1 MMRLSELEP
10 MIIPTN
16 GFFDFNIF
24 SSFLVFLNNFNR
36 KISPNYYVLQKLFDV
51 MSKVLGIIGGGQL
64 GMMLTEAAQNM
75 KEEISKIIVLDPT
88 ENCPASKVGAEQIIA
103 DFKDKN
109 AIKKLSEVSDIITYE
124 IESGDS
130 DTLKK
135 LEEYTE
141 ISPSPNTLKIIQD
154 KLLQKQFLQK
164 NSIPVAEFAII
175 ENKEELDQMIDK
187 MGLPLLLKMRKDAY
201 DGRGNYKINSK
212 SDIDDALDLFSG
224 KSLMV
229 EKFIKFKK
237 EVSVIAARN
246 TKGEI
251 VTYPVVEN
259 IHENNILKMTI
270 APGRVSE
277 NVKKQA
283 EQIAEKTM
291 KVLQGAGVFGIEMFV
306 TSDDKILIN
315 EIAPRVH
322 NSGHHTLQS
331 SDTSQFEQ
339 HLRAILGMNLGDVS
353 IKSPTIMYNIL
364 GPATFQGEYNVLCPK
379 KNNIFL
385 KMYGKLESK
394 PQRKI
399 GHINIVD
406 KDNSGMNE
414 LLTQVED
421 LKKNLVIEP
430 KQTQY

>member
-1 MMRLSELEP
+1 M
-10 MIIPTN
+10 
-16 GFFDFNIF
+16 
-24 SSFLVFLNNFNR
+24 
-36 KISPNYYVLQKLFDV
+36 
-51 MSKVLGIIGGGQL
+51 
-64 GMMLTEAAQNM
+64 
-75 KEEISKIIVLDPT
+75 
-88 ENCPASKVGAEQIIA
+88 
-103 DFKDKN
+103 
-109 AIKKLSEVSDIITYE
+109 
-124 IESGDS
+124 
-130 DTLKK
+130 
-135 LEEYTE
+135 
-141 ISPSPNTLKIIQD
+141 
-154 KLLQKQFLQK
+154 
-164 NSIPVAEFAII
+164 AEFAII
-175 ENKEELDQMIDK
+175 ENKEELGQMIDK

-229 EKFIKFKK
+229 EKFIKFEK

-251 VTYPVVEN
+251 ATYPVVEN

-270 APGRVSE
+270 APGRVSD

-283 EQIAEKTM
+283 ERIAEKTM
-291 KVLQGAGVFGIEMFV
+291 EVLHGAGVFGIEMFV
-306 TSDDKILIN
+306 TSDDEVLIN

-364 GPATFQGEYNVLCPK
+364 GPTTFQGEYNVLCPK

-394 PQRKI
+394 PKRKI

-414 LLTQVED
+414 LLAQVED

>member
-1 MMRLSELEP
+1 
-10 MIIPTN
+10 
-16 GFFDFNIF
+16 
-24 SSFLVFLNNFNR
+24 
-36 KISPNYYVLQKLFDV
+36 

-64 GMMLTEAAQNM
+64 GMMLTEAAHNM

-103 DFKDKN
+103 DFKDED
-109 AIKKLSEVSDIITYE
+109 AIKKLSELSDIITYE

-135 LEEYTE
+135 LEAYTE
-141 ISPSPNTLKIIQD
+141 INPSPDTLKIIQD
-154 KLLQKQFLQK
+154 KLLQKQFLQ
-164 NSIPVAEFAII
+164 NNGIPVAEFAII

-212 SDIDDALDLFSG
+212 SDINDALDLFSG

-229 EKFIKFKK
+229 EKFIKFEK

-251 VTYPVVEN
+251 ATYPVVEN

-283 EQIAEKTM
+283 ERIAEKTM
-291 KVLQGAGVFGIEMFV
+291 EVLHGAGVFGIEMFV
-306 TSDDKILIN
+306 TSDDEILIN

-339 HLRAILGMNLGDVS
+339 HLRAILGMSLGEVL

-430 KQTQY
+430 KQT

>member
-1 MMRLSELEP
+1 
-10 MIIPTN
+10 
-16 GFFDFNIF
+16 
-24 SSFLVFLNNFNR
+24 
-36 KISPNYYVLQKLFDV
+36 

-109 AIKKLSEVSDIITYE
+109 AIKKLSELSDIITYE

-130 DTLKK
+130 NVLKK
-135 LEEYTE
+135 LEERTE
-141 ISPSPNTLKIIQD
+141 ISPSPDTLKTIQD

-164 NSIPVAEFAII
+164 NGIPVAEFATIG
-175 ENKEELDQMIDK
+175 NREELDQMIDK
-187 MGLPLLLKMRKDAY
+187 MGLPLLLKIRKDAY
-201 DGRGNYKINSK
+201 DGRGNYMINSK
-212 SDIDDALDLFSG
+212 SEIDDALDLFSG
-224 KSLMV
+224 KLLMV
-229 EKFIKFKK
+229 EKFIEFEK

-251 VTYPVVEN
+251 ATYPVVEN

-291 KVLQGAGVFGIEMFV
+291 EVLHGAGVFGIEMFV
-306 TSDDKILIN
+306 TSDDEILIN
-315 EIAPRVH
+315 EISPRVH

-339 HLRAILGMNLGDVS
+339 HLRAILGMDLGDPS

-364 GPATFQGEYNVLCPK
+364 GPATFQGEYNMLCPK

-406 KDNSGMNE
+406 KDNSGMDE
-414 LLTQVED
+414 LLNQVEG

-430 KQTQY
+430 KQT

>member
-1 MMRLSELEP
+1 
-10 MIIPTN
+10 MIIPTS

-24 SSFLVFLNNFNR
+24 SSFRMFLNNFNR
-36 KISPNYYVLQKLFDV
+36 KILPNYYVLQKLFVV
-51 MSKVLGIIGGGQL
+51 MRKVLGIIGGGQL

-75 KEEISKIIVLDPT
+75 KEQISKVIVLDPT
-88 ENCPASKVGAEQIIA
+88 KNCPASKVGAEQIIA
-103 DFKDKN
+103 DFKDED
-109 AIKKLSEVSDIITYE
+109 AIKKLSELSDIITYE

-130 DTLKK
+130 NVLKK

-141 ISPSPNTLKIIQD
+141 ISPSPETLKTIQD

-164 NSIPVAEFAII
+164 NGIPVAEFAII
-175 ENKEELDQMIDK
+175 ENREELDQMIDK
-187 MGLPLLLKMRKDAY
+187 MGLPLLLKIRKDAY
-201 DGRGNYKINSK
+201 DGRGNYMINSK
-212 SDIDDALDLFSG
+212 SEIDDALDLFSG
-224 KSLMV
+224 KLLMV
-229 EKFIKFKK
+229 EKFIEFEK

-251 VTYPVVEN
+251 ATYPVVEN

-291 KVLQGAGVFGIEMFV
+291 EVLHGAGVFGIEMFV
-306 TSDDKILIN
+306 TSDDEILIN
-315 EIAPRVH
+315 EISPRVH

-339 HLRAILGMNLGDVS
+339 HLRAILGMDLGDPS

-364 GPATFQGEYNVLCPK
+364 GPATFQGEYNMLCPK

-406 KDNSGMNE
+406 KDNSGMDE
-414 LLTQVED
+414 LLNQVEG

-430 KQTQY
+430 KQT

>member
-1 MMRLSELEP
+1 
-10 MIIPTN
+10 MIIPTS

-36 KISPNYYVLQKLFDV
+36 KISPNYYVLQKLFVV

-75 KEEISKIIVLDPT
+75 KDEISKIIVLDPT

-103 DFKDKN
+103 DFKDES
-109 AIKKLSEVSDIITYE
+109 AIKKLSELSDIITYE

-130 DTLKK
+130 NVLKK
-135 LEEYTE
+135 LEERTE
-141 ISPSPNTLKIIQD
+141 ISPSPDTLKTIQD

-164 NSIPVAEFAII
+164 NGIPVAEFATIG
-175 ENKEELDQMIDK
+175 NREELDQMIDK
-187 MGLPLLLKMRKDAY
+187 MGLPLLLKIRKDAY
-201 DGRGNYKINSK
+201 DGRGNYMINSK
-212 SDIDDALDLFSG
+212 SEIDDALDLFSG

-229 EKFIKFKK
+229 EKFIKFEK

-251 VTYPVVEN
+251 ATYPVVEN

-270 APGRVSE
+270 APARVSE

-291 KVLQGAGVFGIEMFV
+291 EVLHGAGVFGIEMFV
-306 TSDDKILIN
+306 TSDDEVLIN

-339 HLRAILGMNLGDVS
+339 HLRAILGMNLGDPS

-364 GPATFQGEYNVLCPK
+364 GPITFQGEYNVLCPK

-414 LLTQVED
+414 LLNQVEG

-430 KQTQY
+430 KQT